1 MKNYKT
7 LWEGCKSDKA
17 RAEKLMQLLQER
29 GLKGKPTIA
38 ECKKLKKKAER
49 EKEIAELNT
58 SNIINTTG
66 NFVDS
71 YIISYH
77 RLF

>member
-29 GLKGKPTIA
+29 GLKGNPSIS
-38 ECKKLKKKAER
+38 ECRKLKKRYER
-49 EKEIAELNT
+49 DKEIAELNT
-58 SNIINTTG
+58 SNIINSSGTS
-66 NFVDS
+66 D
-71 YIISYH
+71 
-77 RLF
+77 